1 MINTTNCLKIGIML
15 IYKKITNKNQLKKD
29 ITSTEEMKLKILK
42 SHKIYLMMTKIF
54 KRFKHPDLVFNVC
67 LRTKKGTNLKR
78 Q

>member
-42 SHKIYLMMTKIF
+42 SH
-54 KRFKHPDLVFNVC
+54 
-67 LRTKKGTNLKR
+67 
-78 Q
+78 